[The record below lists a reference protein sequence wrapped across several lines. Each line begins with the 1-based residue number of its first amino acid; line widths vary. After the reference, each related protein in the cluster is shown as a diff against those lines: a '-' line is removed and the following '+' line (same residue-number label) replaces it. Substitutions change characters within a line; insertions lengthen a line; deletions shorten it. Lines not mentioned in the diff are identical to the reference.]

1 MAVNEKILHK
11 VRALL
16 NLAQNGGDTASNEA
30 QSALLMAQRLMAEN
44 GINEVE
50 VGDSLERS
58 QLKEILDD
66 YATEFEKLS
75 WWKKSLGRVIAQ
87 NFRCYSYLN
96 KCKGYTRL
104 AFMGLKEDT
113 EIAIIAFSFATDAIR
128 VGADQF
134 MKVHRKEY
142 FLNHG
147 HRLGISQQRGVR
159 TNYVEGWISG
169 LESQYND
176 QVSRE
181 GWGLVLAKD
190 ELVTQTYKDMDL
202 KRGQSSQY
210 TRAESSA
217 GQVAYAKG
225 YSDGKGFSSAAHG
238 RQTCHLDKHH
248 L

>member
-1 MAVNEKILHK
+1 MAVDKKILHK

-16 NLAQNGGDTASNEA
+16 NLAQNGGDPASNEA

-50 VGDSLERS
+50 VRDSAKS
-58 QLKEILDD
+58 TPPKEVLDD

-113 EIAIIAFSFATDAIR
+113 EIAIMAFSFATDYIR
-128 VGADQF
+128 FGADQF
-134 MKVHRKEY
+134 MKAYRKDY
-142 FLNHG
+142 LLLHG

-159 TNYVEGWISG
+159 NNYVEGWISG
-169 LESQYND
+169 LEAQYNE
-176 QVSRE
+176 QVSKE
-181 GWGLVLAKD
+181 GWGLVLMKD

-202 KRGQSSQY
+202 KRGQSPQY
-210 TRAESSA
+210 TRVNTSA
-217 GQVAYAKG
+217 GQVAYSKG

-238 RQTCHLDKHH
+238 RLR
-248 L
+248 